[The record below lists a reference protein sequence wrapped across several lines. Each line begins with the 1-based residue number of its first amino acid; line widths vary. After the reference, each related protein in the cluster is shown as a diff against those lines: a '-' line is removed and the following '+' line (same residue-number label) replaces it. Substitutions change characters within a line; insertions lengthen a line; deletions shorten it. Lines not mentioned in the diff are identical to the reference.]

1 MNEFLLEW
9 FTVYGLP
16 LYFGI
21 LIISSAGVP
30 FPVTL
35 MLIVAGSFVEQGEME
50 FWQTI
55 TFGVAGAVIGDNAGY
70 LIGRFGGSVALDKI
84 TDKFGGKEKVE
95 KAKEF
100 SNRWGGPGIFFSRWL
115 ITPLGPWINLTS
127 GVAKISW
134 LKFAIWDLLGETVW
148 VLVYVI
154 LGRMFSDRVQLISDL
169 AGNISWAVIGFIA
182 TFILG
187 WKLLKTFK
195 KY

>member
-21 LIISSAGVP
+21 LIIASAGVP
-30 FPVTL
+30 FPVSL

-50 FWQTI
+50 FWETI
-55 TFGVAGAVIGDNAGY
+55 TFGIAGAVIGDNTGY

-84 TDKFGGKEKVE
+84 TDKFGGKENVE
-95 KAKEF
+95 KAKKF

-127 GVAKISW
+127 GAAKISW

-148 VLVYVI
+148 VLLYVT
-154 LGRMFSDRVQLISDL
+154 LGTMFSDRVQLISDL
-169 AGNISWAVIGFIA
+169 AGNISWAVIGLIA
-182 TFILG
+182 AFILG
-187 WKLLKTFK
+187 WKLLKTLK
-195 KY
+195 NY